1 MEYYTH
7 NAVLNISGRRTVY
20 VGLSQNKPQL
30 LWRMV
35 MKEHVPQCS
44 CECGFCVP
52 NLSSIAHCNEQYDV
66 IATLVYAIMKSV
78 YCMVLL
84 LSYSLFMTQKS
95 ALQVCA
101 FCI

>member
-7 NAVLNISGRRTVY
+7 NAALNISGRRTVY

-35 MKEHVPQCS
+35 MKEHVLQCS

-52 NLSSIAHCNEQYDV
+52 NLSSID
-66 IATLVYAIMKSV
+66 IAVSNIM
-78 YCMVLL
+78 LL
-84 LSYSLFMTQKS
+84 RCLFMQ
-95 ALQVCA
+95 
-101 FCI
+101 